1 MKLMQNVSVDNES
14 RWNSTH
20 VFLCLLLILSSVLYT
35 GAQFFPVSYRISVKD
50 ISLLYILINFKFL
63 IIQL

>member
-20 VFLCLLLILSSVLYT
+20 LFLCLLLTLSSVLHT
-35 GAQFFPVSYRISVKD
+35 GAQFFPVSYSISDKD
-50 ISLLYILINFKFL
+50 IILLHILINFKYL

>member
-1 MKLMQNVSVDNES
+1 MQNVSVDNES